1 MTATAIEPQFLTELS
16 DATREVFRTMV
27 FREVTEGART
37 ERTAVQTGAN
47 VVATV
52 AFTGKTSGLVAVYTT
67 FEAANEIT
75 AAMLGIEPAD
85 VDGELP
91 DAIGELAN
99 MIAGSFRT
107 RMAAVR
113 GEAWAIS
120 VPTVVVGRD
129 FYTKYVSDVQR
140 VVCPFQMGPHEV
152 LVELVVTRTR

>member
-1 MTATAIEPQFLTELS
+1 MEPQFLTELS

-27 FREVTEGART
+27 FREVTEGTRT
-37 ERTAVQTGAN
+37 GRTAVQPRAN

-52 AFTGKTSGLVAVYTT
+52 AFAGKTSGLVAVYTA

-75 AAMLGIEPAD
+75 AAMLGIEPAE

-107 RMAAVR
+107 RMAAVS
-113 GEAWAIS
+113 GETWAIS
-120 VPTVVVGRD
+120 VPTVIVGRD

-152 LVELVVTRTR
+152 LVELIVTRRNEQ